1 VRAADRA
8 TSAMSA
14 GARGNLVPLGGAARA
29 AMRAGLALPA
39 AVVAMA
45 GAYWFVLRPWHVR
58 WGATASEV
66 ESAWPGDHLIP
77 HPRGDCTHAITIHR
91 PAAAVWPWLVQMGQ
105 GRGGFYSYAW
115 LENLLGCRMENAGRI
130 MPEHQRLQVGDAIP
144 THPSVPPLTV
154 AILEPARALV
164 LAATQAQDGFEV
176 VSGTWGFFLRDLGG
190 RAARLVVRT
199 RWTWGPG
206 LLRWIGHRVGLEPA
220 HFVME
225 RRMLLGIKRRAESA
239 AGIASS

>member
-1 VRAADRA
+1 MA
-8 TSAMSA
+8 T
-14 GARGNLVPLGGAARA
+14 
-29 AMRAGLALPA
+29 
-39 AVVAMA
+39 A
-45 GAYWFVLRPWHVR
+45 GAYWFVLRPWHLR
-58 WGATASEV
+58 WGATHSEV

-77 HPRGDCTHAITIHR
+77 QPRGDCTHTITIHR

-115 LENLLGCRMENAGRI
+115 LENLLGCGWRTPGASCPSTSACRWAMTSPA
-130 MPEHQRLQVGDAIP
+130 
-144 THPSVPPLTV
+144 HPSVRPLTV

-164 LAATQAQDGFEV
+164 LAATQSQDGFEV

-206 LLRWIGHRVGLEPA
+206 LLRWIVHRAGLEPA

-225 RRMLLGIKRRAESA
+225 RRMLLGIKRSAESA
-239 AGIASS
+239 QPGIASP